1 MNILPIANPVQ
12 PLIDVFDSVLVF
24 FHDTVGFSWGFS
36 IIALTIV
43 VRAALIPLTLKQ
55 FKSMQ
60 ALQQLSPEI
69 KALQAKYKDDRQRLN
84 QEMMKFYQENKVNP
98 FGSCLP
104 LVMQLPVFFSLF
116 YMLRKDLKIDIC
128 GPEAKILS
136 AAKEAGKT
144 LTTIGCDQV
153 DPGSAGFLFINDLT
167 SKATGATLA
176 ILIVL
181 YVGSQL
187 LSSVLMSVTADRNQR
202 FIMIALPF
210 VFVPFIQGFP
220 AGLLVYWVTTNLW
233 TVGQQYLIRR
243 TAGVPVLGAPGSG
256 TATAIVSDKDTER
269 TKKDKDKDKG
279 KDKAKP
285 SANGGGGDGD
295 GAAPEREQHERRAS
309 APPPPPRQRRKKK
322 TGRRR

>member
-1 MNILPIANPVQ
+1 MNILPIANIAQ

-24 FHDTVGFSWGFS
+24 FHDKVGFSWGFS
-36 IIALTIV
+36 IIALTVV

-55 FKSMQ
+55 FRSMQ
-60 ALQQLSPEI
+60 GLQRLSPQI
-69 KALQAKYKDDRQRLN
+69 KELQAKYKDDRQRLN

-104 LVMQLPVFFSLF
+104 LVAQLPVFFALF

-128 GPEAKILS
+128 GPEARIV
-136 AAKEAGKT
+136 AVAKEMGKT

-153 DPGSAGFLFINDLT
+153 DPGSASFLFINDLT
-167 SKATGATLA
+167 AKATGSVLA
-176 ILIVL
+176 ILLVL

-210 VFVPFIQGFP
+210 VFVPFIQSFP
-220 AGLLVYWVTTNLW
+220 AGLLVYWITTNFW
-233 TVGQQYLIRR
+233 TVGQQYIIRR
-243 TAGVPVLGAPGSG
+243 TAGLPVLGAPGSG
-256 TATAIVSDKDTER
+256 DSTPAAPD
-269 TKKDKDKDKG
+269 KDKDKDRERTKE
-279 KDKAKP
+279 KAKAKP
-285 SANGGGGDGD
+285 SANGGDGD
-295 GAAPEREQHERRAS
+295 SAPPEREQHERRAT

>member
-1 MNILPIANPVQ
+1 M
-12 PLIDVFDSVLVF
+12 FDSVLVF
-24 FHDTVGFSWGFS
+24 FHDSVGLSWGFS
-36 IIALTIV
+36 IIALTVV

-60 ALQQLSPEI
+60 ALQRLSPQI
-69 KALQAKYKDDRQRLN
+69 KELQAKYKDDRQRLN

-104 LVMQLPVFFSLF
+104 LVLQLPVFFSLF

-128 GPEAKILS
+128 GPEANIV
-136 AAKEAGKT
+136 AVAKEMGKT

-153 DPGSAGFLFINDLT
+153 DPGSASFLFINDLT
-167 SKATGATLA
+167 AKATGGVLA
-176 ILIVL
+176 VLLVL

-220 AGLLVYWVTTNLW
+220 AGLLVYWITTNFW
-233 TVGQQYLIRR
+233 TVGQQYIIRR
-243 TAGVPVLGAPGSG
+243 TAGLPVLGAPGSG
-256 TATAIVSDKDTER
+256 TAPAPAVVCRQGPRTAQEGQG
-269 TKKDKDKDKG
+269 KG
-279 KDKAKP
+279 EA
-285 SANGGGGDGD
+285 
-295 GAAPEREQHERRAS
+295 E
-309 APPPPPRQRRKKK
+309 RQRR
-322 TGRRR
+322 RRSPRARAA